1 MLNTVI
7 QAIYDTF
14 KVSTREAWL
23 YLVLSACGWGY
34 FLYSYVFASGLG
46 AVLPKYA
53 GY

>member
-1 MLNTVI
+1 MQDI
-7 QAIYDTF
+7 CDTF
-14 KVSTREAWL
+14 GISIREGWFF
-23 YLVLSACGWGY
+23 LVLSAIGWGF